1 MKVKRQLQRL
11 LILQCLLAVLLC
23 SLPYASL
30 VADTFSDRR
39 ALVSFKLFRTLIGAD
54 QDLAQKKDNDGHLN
68 IYLLYT
74 DNEQAAKDFA
84 IPLAESLPSVR
95 DIPIK
100 LDLLP
105 LQTINSLDKTPM
117 AIFVSQPLSDAQAA
131 ALVAYSIKQHI
142 IVFSPFEGDVE
153 RGILAGLSVEAT
165 VKPLLNRHTL
175 EASELQI
182 KSFYLKVAKL
192 YE

>member
-1 MKVKRQLQRL
+1 
-11 LILQCLLAVLLC
+11 
-23 SLPYASL
+23 
-30 VADTFSDRR
+30 
-39 ALVSFKLFRTLIGAD
+39 
-54 QDLAQKKDNDGHLN
+54 
-68 IYLLYT
+68 
-74 DNEQAAKDFA
+74 AAKDFA